1 LQLGQTY
8 TFGFSRTADNSKDE
22 YGNAWV
28 HVTAIDEQGNT
39 LGNANAGNDMRYL
52 TIRNAS

>member
-1 LQLGQTY
+1 MQLGQTY